1 MVIRT
6 VPNTKLSGRSE
17 CLERFPVNP
26 YQQRSKKFATI
37 NLHVRMYE
45 ENLLS
50 SFIEELKKMQ
60 LKVHGTTE
68 RKILITERFKV
79 QEFIPSSMRFRGQQS

>member
-1 MVIRT
+1 
-6 VPNTKLSGRSE
+6 
-17 CLERFPVNP
+17 
-26 YQQRSKKFATI
+26 
-37 NLHVRMYE
+37 MYE